1 MNAELITIGDELLI
15 GQTVDTNGSWIG
27 EQLNLLGIKVTQISS
42 IRDDREHIIS
52 SLNVAL
58 NRSDLVILTGG
69 LGPTNDDITKT
80 TLCEFFESQLVLNKQ
95 VLQKIETYFKSRG
108 LKMLKVNSDQAM
120 LPNNC
125 EPLRNDRGTACGM
138 WFKKNGVDFISLPGV
153 PYEMKGIFL
162 EEILPKLKTQYL
174 TSNVVNK
181 TIKTQGIGES
191 FLAEIIKDW
200 ETELVSSGLKLAYLP
215 SPGIVKL
222 RITGFGNNENELAKK
237 IDGFINQLKSLIPN
251 YIFGYEKDRLEEVVG
266 ELLKS
271 SGSSL
276 SLAESCTGGN
286 IAHLITA
293 ISGSS
298 AYYKGSVVAYS
309 NEIKEQLLNVSPNL
323 IKNNGA
329 VSKEVVEQMAIGVKN
344 AFNTD
349 YAIATSGIAGPSGGT
364 KQKPVGT
371 VWIAVA
377 NKEKVISKKFSL
389 GNNRERNILISSLSA
404 LNMLRLM
411 LLN

>member
-125 EPLRNDRGTACGM
+125 ETLRNDRGTACGM

-266 ELLKS
+266 ELLKR

-377 NKEKVISKKFSL
+377 NKENVISKKFSL

>member
-95 VLQKIETYFKSRG
+95 VLQKIETYFKSSG

>member
-125 EPLRNDRGTACGM
+125 ETLRNDRGTACGM

-174 TSNVVNK
+174 ISNVVNK

>member
-1 MNAELITIGDELLI
+1 MINSGRDE
-15 GQTVDTNGSWIG
+15 
-27 EQLNLLGIKVTQISS
+27 
-42 IRDDREHIIS
+42 
-52 SLNVAL
+52 
-58 NRSDLVILTGG
+58 
-69 LGPTNDDITKT
+69 
-80 TLCEFFESQLVLNKQ
+80 
-95 VLQKIETYFKSRG
+95 
-108 LKMLKVNSDQAM
+108 
-120 LPNNC
+120 
-125 EPLRNDRGTACGM
+125 
-138 WFKKNGVDFISLPGV
+138 NGVDFISLPGV

-329 VSKEVVEQMAIGVKN
+329 VKGWC
-344 AFNTD
+344 F
-349 YAIATSGIAGPSGGT
+349 
-364 KQKPVGT
+364 
-371 VWIAVA
+371 
-377 NKEKVISKKFSL
+377 
-389 GNNRERNILISSLSA
+389 
-404 LNMLRLM
+404 
-411 LLN
+411 